1 VLDWELVECNTAH
14 RDLVE
19 MLTFVAPSA
28 ATRADID
35 WLVERHR
42 TMLAEMGVK
51 AGPDRDTWME
61 AFRCELKV
69 EAINRIG
76 MQCIFEAAFPLAYF
90 ERINA
95 NIERLLDLYG

>member
-1 VLDWELVECNTAH
+1 
-14 RDLVE
+14 
-19 MLTFVAPSA
+19 
-28 ATRADID
+28 
-35 WLVERHR
+35 
-42 TMLAEMGVK
+42 MGVK
-51 AGPDRDTWME
+51 GLDRDTWME

-90 ERINA
+90 GRINA

>member
-1 VLDWELVECNTAH
+1 
-14 RDLVE
+14 
-19 MLTFVAPSA
+19 M
-28 ATRADID
+28 
-35 WLVERHR
+35 ERHR
-42 TMLAEMGVK
+42 TMLAEIGVK
-51 AGPDRDTWME
+51 AGLDRDTWME